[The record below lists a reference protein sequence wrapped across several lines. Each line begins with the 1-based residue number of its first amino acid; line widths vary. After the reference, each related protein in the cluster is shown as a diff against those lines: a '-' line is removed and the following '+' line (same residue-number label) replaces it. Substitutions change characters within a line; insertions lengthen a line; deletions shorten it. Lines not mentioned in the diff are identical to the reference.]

1 MIRVKYPPWDQ
12 RAARYLVCPLAR
24 TSITPNHVTIVTLL
38 IAVGGAALMA
48 AGRPDLLNWGAG
60 IFVIARFLD
69 HCDGELARL
78 TNRTSRLGYYLDYF
92 AGMVSYAALFL
103 CIGFGLRN
111 GPLGEWSVAIGGI
124 ASAVAI
130 GAFFVNLR
138 IDQAQGGDTTGEAVG
153 YPGFAG
159 FELEDG
165 IYLIAPITWLGWLD
179 WFFVAVGAG
188 AIAYMAW
195 TLFTLIKA
203 RRG

>member
-1 MIRVKYPPWDQ
+1 MKHPPWDQ
-12 RAARYLVCPLAR
+12 RAARYLVRPLAR
-24 TSITPNHVTIVTLL
+24 TSITPNQVTIATLL

-48 AGRPDLLNWGAG
+48 AGRPALLNWGAS
-60 IFVIARFLD
+60 IFVVARFLD
-69 HCDGELARL
+69 HCDGELARQ
-78 TNRTSRLGYYLDYF
+78 TNQTSRLGYYLDYF

-138 IDQAQGGDTTGEAVG
+138 IDHAQGGDTTGEAVG

-165 IYLIAPITWLGWLD
+165 IYLIAPITWLGWVD
-179 WFFVAVGAG
+179 WFFAAAGAG
-188 AIAYMAW
+188 AVAHMAW
-195 TLFTLIKA
+195 TFFTLVKA
-203 RRG
+203 RRR